1 MEKLKMMKKVLVLSL
16 AMLAALPIGAF
27 AQEGLFQRSMT
38 DETYYGFGS
47 YYDNCGLFGKHSAI
61 TTGTIDNQTFGQPV
75 PLGSGVLLLVAAGA
89 GYGILKRKEDEK

>member
-1 MEKLKMMKKVLVLSL
+1 MMKKVLVLSL

-47 YYDNCGLFGKHSAI
+47 YYDNCGLFGKRSAI
-61 TTGTIDNQTFGQPV
+61 TMGTIDNQTFGQSV

-89 GYGILKRKEDEK
+89 GYAILKRKEDEK

>member
-47 YYDNCGLFGKHSAI
+47 YYDNCGLFGNRNA
-61 TTGTIDNQTFGQPV
+61 TTLGTINNQTFGQPV
-75 PLGSGVLLLVAAGA
+75 PIGSGMIILLAAGA

>member
-1 MEKLKMMKKVLVLSL
+1 MEKLKMMKKVFVLSL

-38 DETYYGFGS
+38 DETYYGFGG
-47 YYDNCGLFGKHSAI
+47 YYDNCGLFGNRSA
-61 TTGTIDNQTFGQPV
+61 TTMGTIDNQTFGQPV